1 MSRIFRFENQD
12 VRLIGTAERPEWIA
26 KDICRVLEI
35 SDVSNALKNLDADE
49 KGTHIVRTL
58 GGNQS
63 LLTIN
68 ESGLYSLVLRSRK
81 PQAKKF
87 KKWVTSEVL
96 PAIRQTGHYSLA
108 NPKSQAQTQFPKTA
122 IEIAAEC
129 LKEAGISDQ
138 QSQLWKLDQYSK
150 YSQGAEKLV
159 FSEAKKLIANGAEL
173 PTLPLS
179 PTEVGQRVGE
189 KLGKDALSAR
199 KINLLLIECG
209 LQIPIEKIS
218 KKSGRKKKVY
228 DLTDL
233 GRQHGHLELTSA
245 KHSDG
250 TVVTQ
255 VRWFESVVEILTE
268 YLLLKAQKRD

>member
-1 MSRIFRFENQD
+1 MI
-12 VRLIGTAERPEWIA
+12 P
-26 KDICRVLEI
+26 
-35 SDVSNALKNLDADE
+35 
-49 KGTHIVRTL
+49 
-58 GGNQS
+58 
-63 LLTIN
+63 
-68 ESGLYSLVLRSRK
+68 LVPFYPS
-81 PQAKKF
+81 
-87 KKWVTSEVL
+87 S
-96 PAIRQTGHYSLA
+96 Y
-108 NPKSQAQTQFPKTA
+108 
-122 IEIAAEC
+122 
-129 LKEAGISDQ
+129 
-138 QSQLWKLDQYSK
+138 
-150 YSQGAEKLV
+150 KLV

-233 GRQHGHLELTSA
+233 GRQHGHLELTTA

-250 TVVTQ
+250 AAVTQ
-255 VRWFESVVEILTE
+255 VRWFESVVEILSE
-268 YLLLKAQKRD
+268 YLLLKAQKRG